1 METQAA
7 VKPKNMTWQFCIF
20 QGLYWMSCC
29 SLFGYTTVFLLGRG
43 YTGGQIGIITATAS
57 VCSAILQPVF
67 AGIAGGSKKISMVNV
82 MTLIGLFN
90 MLMDGVLILCP
101 QNFFI
106 TAALFI
112 CLSVSNSC
120 IMPLTNSVA
129 FAFEKLG
136 LRMDFGIGRGIGS
149 LTFGIAS
156 TILGYLVKD
165 YGVNVVLISG
175 ACMMALSLIW
185 LRLFFPNVALGTLHQ
200 KQEEKP
206 AAGIKKSKAGFFKRY
221 PHLFVVFTGIA
232 FCAMG
237 SSLIANYLIAIVE
250 GVGGDSGTMGF
261 MQALAAYLEI
271 PAMFGFT
278 LLAKK
283 FGISRLLSV
292 AVVFTAF
299 KSFLLTTANSI
310 EMVFIATL
318 MQLFGWGLYI
328 PASVEFAKASTE
340 PEDQVQAQGVFSAFS
355 MVSSVLANL
364 SGGIIVQYFGVPV
377 LTYTAVTVGA
387 IGAVIV
393 LIFGRTRKEKKHV
406 KSTGNEELCLNA
418 ECQAGGEHRDGQLS
432 AVPLLGDL
440 QTGQETGCGMD
451 PDSDLGETVQPI
463 CEATEQESAQGEGF
477 GDVENGQQP
486 GSADHCGS
494 THRVDPAAGDSRPLH
509 SRAKTVGAGYIR
521 TSGVPRMRTRKLRLS
536 GLLRR
541 IQKSAQSL
549 RNR

>member
-67 AGIAGGSKKISMVNV
+67 AGIAGSSKKISMVNV

-200 KQEEKP
+200 KREEKA

-364 SGGIIVQYFGVPV
+364 FGGIIVQYFGVPV

-418 ECQAGGEHRDGQLS
+418 ECQTGGEHRDGQLS

-451 PDSDLGETVQPI
+451 PDPDLGETVQPI

-477 GDVENGQQP
+477 GNAENGQQP
-486 GSADHCGS
+486 GTADHSGS

-509 SRAKTVGAGYIR
+509 SRAKTVGAGHIR
-521 TSGVPRMRTRKLRLS
+521 TSGMPRMRTRKLRLS

>member
-1 METQAA
+1 MKTQVA

-206 AAGIKKSKAGFFKRY
+206 AARIKKSKAGFFKRY

-250 GVGGDSGTMGF
+250 RVGGDSGTMGF

-283 FGISRLLSV
+283 FGVSRLLSV

-364 SGGIIVQYFGVPV
+364 FGGIIVQYFGVPV

-387 IGAVIV
+387 IGAIIV
-393 LIFGRTRKEKKHV
+393 LIFGRTRKEKKNV
-406 KSTGNEELCLNA
+406 KSTGNEELCLDA

-440 QTGQETGCGMD
+440 QTGQEAGCGMD
-451 PDSDLGETVQPI
+451 PDPDLGETVQPI

-477 GDVENGQQP
+477 GNAENGQQP
-486 GSADHCGS
+486 GPADHRGS

-509 SRAKTVGAGYIR
+509 SRAKTVGAGHIR
-521 TSGVPRMRTRKLRLS
+521 TSGMPRMRTRKLRLS

-541 IQKSAQSL
+541 IQKGAQSL